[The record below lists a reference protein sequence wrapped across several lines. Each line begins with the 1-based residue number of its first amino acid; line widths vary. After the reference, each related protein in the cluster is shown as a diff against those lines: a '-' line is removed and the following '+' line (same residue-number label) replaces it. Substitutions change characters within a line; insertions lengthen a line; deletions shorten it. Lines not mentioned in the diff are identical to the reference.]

1 MYIKIQTV
9 YNINKIIKGW
19 VNMQYVKE
27 ASEYL
32 TIYSDLE
39 ISEENLEE
47 EIDEIKAELKLLKN
61 EKQVFNNDFTF
72 NKAFKLKKLEN
83 NLKSTKKAIIE
94 ISGALNKLSE
104 YEKNI
109 LVFYYIDGLRNRVLY
124 KELKCSE
131 RKFYEDKAY
140 VIRKFAIE
148 LFHIMAIA

>member
-1 MYIKIQTV
+1 MEY
-9 YNINKIIKGW
+9 
-19 VNMQYVKE
+19 VNE
-27 ASEYL
+27 AREYL

-39 ISEENLEE
+39 ISKENLEE

-61 EKQVFNNDFTF
+61 EEQVFNNDFTV

-83 NLKSTKKAIIE
+83 NLKSTKRAIIE

>member
-1 MYIKIQTV
+1 MEY
-9 YNINKIIKGW
+9 
-19 VNMQYVKE
+19 VNE
-27 ASEYL
+27 AREYL

-39 ISEENLEE
+39 ISKENLEE
-47 EIDEIKAELKLLKN
+47 QINTIKAELKLLKN
-61 EKQVFNNDFTF
+61 EEQIFNNDFKF

-109 LVFYYIDGLRNRVLY
+109 LVFYYIHGLRNRVLY